1 MSRLVIENL
10 SKAYKRYNS
19 KLGRLIEW
27 MIPFSGPRHSV
38 KWIIQD
44 INFTVEPGESL
55 GIIGVNGAG
64 KSTLLKMITGTTK
77 PTTGSVKI
85 NGRVA
90 AMLELGMGF
99 HPEFTGRQ
107 NAYMAGQLLG
117 ITVEEISR
125 LMPEIEEFAEIGPY
139 IDQPVRV
146 YSSGM
151 QVRLAFSVATI
162 IRPDLLIIDEALSVG
177 DIYFQQKCIERIEK
191 FKNQG
196 TSILFV
202 THDFSALHKICDKA
216 VLLASGRCQYIGKT
230 VEVVERYYGYLNN
243 SKAVVKEE
251 SHIQQRFIKINK
263 FVKDVKILN
272 DSNEP
277 VNCMEVGKN
286 YSFEISCSGL
296 SEYSDPHVGFRM
308 QDRLGQ
314 VLYETNTY
322 CQKSDLEN
330 KKFDRIL
337 FSFKNNLTPGEYTLA
352 MGIESGGHGDGLFD
366 TVISL
371 TERIISFQVIDNP
384 EINKWAGIFNIE
396 PTISVN

>member
-1 MSRLVIENL
+1 
-10 SKAYKRYNS
+10 
-19 KLGRLIEW
+19 

-251 SHIQQRFIKINK
+251 SHIQQRFVKINK